1 VRQAII
7 PAKDYGK
14 TLGVV
19 IMLNNLTQPLAGLLV
34 GMFSGNGRMSAVV
47 VAISLGMGALGLI
60 VVLVGLGAGRRRVH
74 VAPLS
79 KQTPDSAD

>member
-1 VRQAII
+1 
-7 PAKDYGK
+7 
-14 TLGVV
+14 
-19 IMLNNLTQPLAGLLV
+19 
-34 GMFSGNGRMSAVV
+34 MSAVV

-60 VVLVGLGAGRRRVH
+60 VVLVGFGAGRRRVH